1 MYLLKPSLQKS
12 FYKITDRNVEF
23 VLKKKLLILWPRLLE
38 AVAKPAWLKV
48 DFDRIKAEDL
58 DSSSDD
64 SEVEEL
70 AANRGLPN
78 PRIYKD
84 RNFGRGRKNR
94 VQEFKTAYLFLYN
107 LFQFV
112 GFIYLFVIFIIHFFK
127 EGPGKFSI
135 FSYRNDQHFDF
146 YFSPSPETIKTIYP
160 SLRNT
165 IKFLNLMQILEIIN
179 PLVGYTTG
187 SALLP
192 AIQLSGRTFFI
203 FLLIDRQEEMQAHY
217 ATFYL
222 LLVYTLSELLRYPYY
237 MLHIYKVNIRL
248 VTWVRYTA
256 WMLLYPL
263 GFLFEAIIIY
273 RSIPLLEA
281 SGKLSISLPNAAN
294 FAFYMPAFLSL
305 YFNCG
310 IFFREFFCVF
320 RFYFP
325 LVF

>member
-135 FSYRNDQHFDF
+135 FCYRNDQHFDF
-146 YFSPSPETIKTIYP
+146 SHSPETIKTIYP

-165 IKFLNLMQILEIIN
+165 IKFLNLMQILEIVN